1 MRAMFRNKHTIR
13 ITALLILLAFAMT
26 CFTGCGSDEDEMS
39 PDEEQY
45 AVLTEVPDALS
56 AYYAVPYLET
66 AHLCAASTDILP
78 KNAEIINDQTALGLF
93 DINNA
98 KVVEAYQ
105 IHQKLYPAS
114 ITKIMTAYL
123 ALTYGEL
130 GDNVTVPQEAVEL
143 EEGSM
148 LSGLIPGDVLTLND
162 LLYALLLQSGND
174 AAVTIAVHIAG
185 SVPAF
190 VQMMN
195 ETAHD
200 MGATNTHFM
209 NPHGLHDENHYTT
222 AYDLY
227 LIFSHCL
234 ELQGFRDIIEQ
245 KSYSATITSSIGNM
259 RSEVWY
265 ATNYYAGGGAFA
277 PDGVRVLGGKTG
289 TTDEAGSCLILLSE
303 DLHDNPYISIVLHS
317 PDKSVLYDSMN
328 VLLSLIIQ

>member
-1 MRAMFRNKHTIR
+1 MKITTQNKLLIR
-13 ITALLILLAFAMT
+13 IISCMIVLSLVMFL
-26 CFTGCGSDEDEMS
+26 FTGCGSKEDEIS

-45 AVLTEVPDALS
+45 AVLANLPEALT
-56 AYYAVPYLET
+56 AYYAEPYLET
-66 AHLCAASTDILP
+66 EHFCAASEDVLP
-78 KNAEIINDQTALGLF
+78 KNAEILDETTALGLF
-93 DINNA
+93 DVSNA
-98 KVVEAYQ
+98 RVLEAYK
-105 IHQKLYPAS
+105 IHERLYPAS

-123 ALTYGEL
+123 ALTHGDL

-148 LSGLIPGDVLTLND
+148 VSGLVPGDILTLND

-195 ETAHD
+195 ETAQE

-209 NPHGLHDENHYTT
+209 NPHGLHDDNHYTT

-227 LIFSHCL
+227 LIFNHCL
-234 ELQGFRDIIEQ
+234 ELQGFTDIIEQ
-245 KSYSATITSSIGNM
+245 KVYSATITSEIGSM
-259 RSEVWY
+259 RSQVWY

-303 DLHDNPYISIVLHS
+303 DLHDNPFISIVLHS
-317 PDKSVLYDSMN
+317 PNKSVLYDSMN
-328 VLLSLIIQ
+328 TLLNLILQ